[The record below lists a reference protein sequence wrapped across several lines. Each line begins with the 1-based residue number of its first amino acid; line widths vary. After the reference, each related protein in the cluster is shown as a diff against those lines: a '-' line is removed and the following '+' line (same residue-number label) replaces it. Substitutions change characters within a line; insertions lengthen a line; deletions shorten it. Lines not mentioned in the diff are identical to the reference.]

1 MKTGVKKFLLVIL
14 MLILYLIAVTFLP
27 SYSKLVKSSIDD
39 NNSNRFENTND
50 IEDWN
55 LPLNNLDYVYLNVK
69 PKNSTT
75 QGIILTNEEGIR
87 LLNAFNAIQ
96 KNDIYW
102 DQSPYTEALYGPLGI
117 GIKVFYKNG
126 EFISFIP
133 NQAFMI
139 YHNDAFYYTRYN
151 LELFDE
157 IRTLALTYDFEW
169 LNLES
174 ELKTTNGLPVVGNYK
189 DIVISPNTKVI
200 STFSNIKFVE
210 D

>member
-1 MKTGVKKFLLVIL
+1 
-14 MLILYLIAVTFLP
+14 
-27 SYSKLVKSSIDD
+27 
-39 NNSNRFENTND
+39 
-50 IEDWN
+50 
-55 LPLNNLDYVYLNVK
+55 
-69 PKNSTT
+69 
-75 QGIILTNEEGIR
+75 
-87 LLNAFNAIQ
+87 
-96 KNDIYW
+96 
-102 DQSPYTEALYGPLGI
+102 
-117 GIKVFYKNG
+117 
-126 EFISFIP
+126 
-133 NQAFMI
+133 MI